1 MSEHQIAAIK
11 VKVYTA
17 SALLGFLLWLV
28 AK

>member
-17 SALLGFLLWLV
+17 SALLGFLAWLAV
-28 AK
+28 R